1 MGARRMSLQL
11 EFMHEVEPR
20 QTRARPAFFE
30 EAAETMIGENPLEEV
45 LAAGNVVQARLLLDR
60 QQRPSPCQRR
70 GEKSASAARIT
81 AAEDCDIF
89 QTTTWRVLLQYV
101 ATQFETRQGLKP

>member
-11 EFMHEVEPR
+11 ELMHEVEAR

-45 LAAGNVVQARLLLDR
+45 LAAGNVVQTRLLLDR
-60 QQRPSPCQRR
+60 QQRPSPGQRR
-70 GEKSASAARIT
+70 GEQSAPATRMT
-81 AAEDCDIF
+81 AAENRNIL
-89 QTTTWRVLLQYV
+89 QPATWRVALQYV
-101 ATQFETRQGLKP
+101 PP